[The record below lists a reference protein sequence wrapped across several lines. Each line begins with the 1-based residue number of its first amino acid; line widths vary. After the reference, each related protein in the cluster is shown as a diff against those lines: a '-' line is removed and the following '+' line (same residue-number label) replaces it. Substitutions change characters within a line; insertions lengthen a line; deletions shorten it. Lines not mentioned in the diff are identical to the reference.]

1 MVLNYERILLILLT
15 FHEQS
20 FGTCSQFAGK
30 ILARVLMNRLIPA
43 IAEDHL
49 PETQCG
55 FRANWGTTDMVFVLR
70 QLQEKCREQNKELY
84 VTFVDLTKAFDTE
97 QEGTLADL
105 GASRLPP
112 NSSAARRPERTSH
125 IEQQP
130 L

>member
-55 FRANWGTTDMVFVLR
+55 FRANRGTTDMVFVHR

-84 VTFVDLTKAFDTE
+84 VTFVDLTKAFDTVCRKGLWLILE
-97 QEGTLADL
+97 RL
-105 GASRLPP
+105 GCPP
-112 NSSAARRPERTSH
+112 NYSA
-125 IEQQP
+125 
-130 L
+130 